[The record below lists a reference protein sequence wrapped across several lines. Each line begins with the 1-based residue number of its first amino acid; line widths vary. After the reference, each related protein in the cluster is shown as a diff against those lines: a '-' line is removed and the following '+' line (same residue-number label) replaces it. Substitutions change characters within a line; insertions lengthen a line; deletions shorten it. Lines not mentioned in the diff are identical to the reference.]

1 MMNLIRLV
9 LFGQGIYYILT
20 GLWPILSPETFMIV
34 TGPKSEIFL
43 LHTVGAL
50 AAAAGLGLTAAAVR
64 RQFTPEIYIFSAG
77 MASAFAA
84 IDIIYYAL
92 GRLWA
97 VYLLDAL
104 AEIIILVVIT
114 VLFIRSRVKK
124 PDAK

>member
-1 MMNLIRLV
+1 MKSLIRLV

-20 GLWPILSPETFMIV
+20 GLWPILSPKTFMIV

-50 AAAAGLGLTAAAVR
+50 AAAAGVGLTAAAIR
-64 RQFTPEIYIFSAG
+64 RQFGLEIYIFSAG

-84 IDIIYYAL
+84 IDIIYYEL

-104 AEIIILVVIT
+104 AEIIIIVLIT
-114 VLFIRSRVKK
+114 ILFIRSRIKK